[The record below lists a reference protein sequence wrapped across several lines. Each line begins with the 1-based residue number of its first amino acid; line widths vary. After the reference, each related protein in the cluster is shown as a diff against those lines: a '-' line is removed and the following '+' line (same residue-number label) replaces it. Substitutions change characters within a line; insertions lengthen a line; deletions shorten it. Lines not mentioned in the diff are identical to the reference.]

1 MSRIRSVHPG
11 LFTDEAFAFL
21 SDAAQVLLIG
31 IWTECD
37 DQGAF
42 EWKPGMLRMRLRPGK
57 DGSIEPLLAELE
69 AANCV
74 MSYEHGGRRFG
85 LVRNFQRFQRPKKP
99 NAVHFIPPEF
109 RTYTGSSGDSSE
121 PDADID
127 PGSSEPGQLERP
139 PVPKKR
145 EPRPLEA
152 GSVPKKGEK
161 SPQMEDG
168 GDNRRMEKDISASRA
183 REPTDPLEAQLREAA
198 GWQSDPS
205 PNLFVT
211 GPIHALIDS
220 GADLDLDVLPVIK
233 AVAPRC
239 KGRKNW
245 NYFTAAIAEARDR
258 RMEAATIVSLPT
270 ATRITGHGT
279 RPQKPSRA
287 ETFDA
292 IRRRIDEIAA
302 VETDD
307 GTAPPG
313 HGGTGNPAE
322 GAA

>member
-11 LFTDEAFAFL
+11 LFTDEAFVCL
-21 SDAAQVLLIG
+21 TDAAQVFFIG
-31 IWTECD
+31 LWTECD

-42 EWKPGMLRMRLRPGK
+42 EWKPIQLRLKLRGNR
-57 DGSIEPLLAELE
+57 DGGVDCLLDELE
-69 AANCV
+69 AARCIC
-74 MSYEHGGRRFG
+74 SYEHEGRKYG
-85 LVRNFQRFQRPKKP
+85 LVRNFRRFQRPKKP
-99 NAVHFIPPEF
+99 NSVHFIPPEL
-109 RTYTGSSGDSSE
+109 RTFVGLNSDSSE
-121 PDADID
+121 QP
-127 PGSSEPGQLERP
+127 PRSSEDVSP
-139 PVPKKR
+139 PVTHQLPT
-145 EPRPLEA
+145 
-152 GSVPKKGEK
+152 SGEK

-168 GDNRRMEKDISASRA
+168 GGRMEDVVNRISSPRAS
-183 REPTDPLEAQLREAA
+183 PDPLEAQLREAA

-205 PNLFVT
+205 PNLLVT
-211 GPIHALIDS
+211 GPIHALIDN
-220 GADLDLDVLPVIK
+220 GADLHLDVLPVVK